1 MAYKLRTDVPVTQ
14 EQFKLRIKTARENA
28 VVLLGKGRASQ
39 DELRLEIK
47 DSRFVV
53 TSSGKGQG
61 KSDFIITFDGFVETL
76 RIILGILKLSH
87 F

>member
-1 MAYKLRTDVPVTQ
+1 MPVTQ

-47 DSRFVV
+47 DSRFVM
-53 TSSGKGQG
+53 TSSGKGQGERQG
-61 KSDFIITFDGFVETL
+61 KSDFIITFDGFVETR

>member
-1 MAYKLRTDVPVTQ
+1 MNGEYKVAYKLRTDVPVTQ

-47 DSRFVV
+47 DSRFVM
-53 TSSGKGQG
+53 TSTGKGKVKG
-61 KSDFIITFDGFVETL
+61 KVKVISLLPSTASSKRVG
-76 RIILGILKLSH
+76 
-87 F
+87 